1 MSSGEDDEVDLS
13 ALATISETCREFR
26 RLHEA
31 SDRAMAVIPRWYA
44 LCVNDAAVEL
54 GEAATA
60 ATRAAPSARLD
71 AFLERGFAHES
82 EKARALPHRP

>member
-44 LCVNDAAVEL
+44 LCVNDAAMMSIAAAEL
-54 GEAATA
+54 RGGGAREDVGYMDAQGCRKTIGGLCDPQR
-60 ATRAAPSARLD
+60 TRS
-71 AFLERGFAHES
+71 
-82 EKARALPHRP
+82 